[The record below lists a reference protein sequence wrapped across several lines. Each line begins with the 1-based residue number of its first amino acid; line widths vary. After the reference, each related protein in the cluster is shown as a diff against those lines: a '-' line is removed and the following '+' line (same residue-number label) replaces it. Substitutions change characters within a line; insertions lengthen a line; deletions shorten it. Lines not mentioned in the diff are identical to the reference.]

1 MQVLRLLR
9 RRTDSYREKLGN
21 CREKFGSST
30 GNVYKVLNIN
40 KKGINAG
47 RGPGADAFVVFVSLG
62 GRGGCYRLALISY
75 SPFGDVTLMKSCFQS
90 FQSLVISHFQNLM

>member
-1 MQVLRLLR
+1 MSGELVE
-9 RRTDSYREKLGN
+9 DSVTEKN
-21 CREKFGSST
+21 SATAEKNS
-30 GNVYKVLNIN
+30 VVQQEMYKVLNIN
-40 KKGINAG
+40 KKGINAEL
-47 RGPGADAFVVFVSLG
+47 GPGADAFCCCVCLG